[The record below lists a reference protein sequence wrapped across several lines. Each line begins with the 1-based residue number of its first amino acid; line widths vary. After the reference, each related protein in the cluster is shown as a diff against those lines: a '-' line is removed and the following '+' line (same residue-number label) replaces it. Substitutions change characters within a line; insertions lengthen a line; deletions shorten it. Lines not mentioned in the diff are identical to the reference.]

1 MVVGRRVAPVKT
13 LNVLVSPD
21 ALADGTSLDLDET
34 EAHHLRV
41 RRVDAF
47 AEVQLFDGIGN
58 SARGALTAHGQTVS
72 VSIRMVQHTPPLAPT
87 LLAVGAGDKDRFLSL
102 AERCTELGVTQLVPL
117 TTERSQAVDT
127 RFRDSWLEK
136 ARRRAREAC
145 KQSENPWATVVDEAC
160 ALSRLAERYP
170 RVHWLVGS
178 VDATPAPRLAAGAA
192 VGWIIGPEGGLTA
205 EEHQYCVERLDA
217 TLVSVGTT
225 ILRFDTAAIA
235 AATITQDRRRAKRG

>member
-1 MVVGRRVAPVKT
+1 MVVGCGAAAMKT
-13 LNVLVSPD
+13 LNVLVPPGT
-21 ALADGTSLDLDET
+21 LVDGTEIDLEET

-47 AEVQLFDGIGN
+47 ADVRLFDGSGT
-58 SARGALTAHGQTVS
+58 SARGSLTARGQVVS
-72 VSIRMVQHTPPLAPT
+72 VTVGIVQHAPPVVPT

-102 AERCTELGVTQLVPL
+102 AERCTELGVTQLIPL

-145 KQSENPWATVVDEAC
+145 KQSENPWATSVDEAC
-160 ALSRLAERYP
+160 ALSRLGDRYP
-170 RVHWLVGS
+170 RVNWLVGAMDG
-178 VDATPAPRLAAGAA
+178 DACPRLAANEA

-205 EEHQYCVERLDA
+205 EEIQFTVEKMDA
-217 TLVSVGTT
+217 STVTFGST
-225 ILRFDTAAIA
+225 ILRFDTAAVA
-235 AATITQDRRRAKRG
+235 AATLTLDRRRAKRD

>member
-1 MVVGRRVAPVKT
+1 MKT
-13 LNVLVSPD
+13 LNVLVPSGS
-21 ALADGTSLDLDET
+21 LMDGVAIDLEET

-47 AEVQLFDGIGN
+47 AEVQLFDGTGT
-58 SARGALTAHGQTVS
+58 SARGSLTARGQTVS
-72 VSIRMVQHTPPLAPT
+72 VAVGIVQHAAPPAPT

-102 AERCTELGVTQLVPL
+102 AERCTELGVTQLIPL

-160 ALSRLAERYP
+160 ALSRLGERYP
-170 RVHWLVGS
+170 RVNWLVGS
-178 VDATPAPRLAAGAA
+178 LDGDTCPRLAANEA
-192 VGWIIGPEGGLTA
+192 VGWIVGPEGGLTT
-205 EEHQYCVERLDA
+205 EEIQFAVDKLDA
-217 TLVSVGTT
+217 TVVSFGAT
-225 ILRFDTAAIA
+225 ILRFDTAAVA
-235 AATITQDRRRAKRG
+235 AAALTLDRRRAKRD